1 MRIRYLGHSC
11 FLITSDNGVS
21 IITDP
26 YHTEDDLAYGEITEA
41 ADIVTVSHDHYDH
54 NNVAAVRGNP
64 QVVRATTRVKG
75 IEFTGTPSYHDD
87 ADGRR
92 RGGNTIFCFEVDGIR
107 LCHLGDLGHCLS
119 VVQVAELGKVDVLF
133 IPVGGYFTIDAATA
147 TGVCNQLQPGLII
160 PMHWNDK
167 WDVPHVAGVDD
178 FMKGKVD
185 VSRPD
190 ASEIEL
196 KSGKLP
202 AGRIT
207 VLKSAL

>member
-1 MRIRYLGHSC
+1 M
-11 FLITSDNGVS
+11 
-21 IITDP
+21 
-26 YHTEDDLAYGEITEA
+26 AYGEIAEA

-54 NNVAAVRGNP
+54 NNVDAVRGKP

-75 IEFTGTPSYHDD
+75 IEFTGITSYHDD

-92 RGGNTIFCFEVDGIR
+92 RGGNTIFCFEVEGIR
-107 LCHLGDLGHCLS
+107 LCHLGDLGHSLS
-119 VVQVAELGKVDVLF
+119 VRQVAELGRVDVLF
-133 IPVGGYFTIDAATA
+133 IPVGGYFTIDATIA

-167 WDVPHVAGVDD
+167 WDVPQVAGVDD

-190 ASEIEL
+190 TSEIEL